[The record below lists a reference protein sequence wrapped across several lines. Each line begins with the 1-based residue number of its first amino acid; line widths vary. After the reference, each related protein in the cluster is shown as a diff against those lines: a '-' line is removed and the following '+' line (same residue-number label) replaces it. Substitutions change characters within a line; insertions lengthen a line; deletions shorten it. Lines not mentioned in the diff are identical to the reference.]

1 MYLYIFMFH
10 SNWFYHNYM
19 QYIYNTLDKNNTR
32 TGNVCFQNSYF
43 LSYKYMYVSICRLIF
58 AAFQINKQKTLLP
71 VCLTVFGQIVKNWKH
86 LPMERGCWLI
96 DWLIDWRVM
105 VYLAVFILM
114 AIFLRQILNP
124 DIFHFECLSVYSVK
138 YGICSYVSSR

>member
-1 MYLYIFMFH
+1 
-10 SNWFYHNYM
+10 M

-71 VCLTVFGQIVKNWKH
+71 VCLTVFGQIVKN
-86 LPMERGCWLI
+86 
-96 DWLIDWRVM
+96 
-105 VYLAVFILM
+105 
-114 AIFLRQILNP
+114 
-124 DIFHFECLSVYSVK
+124 
-138 YGICSYVSSR
+138 